1 MEYGEFRKLA
11 TKIARKLTRAQQF
24 AQYQKIIKKHPEFCD
39 EQRFRL
45 ATLAGEIIEAEGVID
60 PAEHSPL

>member
-1 MEYGEFRKLA
+1 MEYGDLRKLA

-24 AQYQKIIKKHPEFCD
+24 AQYQAILKKHPEFSE

-60 PAEHSPL
+60 PSEHSPL